1 MSQQAIENGWLLYG
15 EPVRSRSCGNCRLCC
30 TLVPTE
36 LPDGMKPS
44 GVRCKHLGSKGCTI
58 YARRPDPCRWWSC
71 KWLFDPDTKE
81 LRRPDH
87 SGYIIDPML
96 DTILAGDNPVSCV
109 QVWVD
114 PTRRE
119 AHRDPAL
126 RRYLQ
131 RVSDEHGAV
140 AIIRWSSSEGFVLVP
155 PNRSD
160 TGDWLELSGNMISAA
175 AIQAKLAALS

>member
-1 MSQQAIENGWLLYG
+1 M
-15 EPVRSRSCGNCRLCC
+15 
-30 TLVPTE
+30 
-36 LPDGMKPS
+36 
-44 GVRCKHLGSKGCTI
+44 
-58 YARRPDPCRWWSC
+58 
-71 KWLFDPDTKE
+71 
-81 LRRPDH
+81 
-87 SGYIIDPML
+87 
-96 DTILAGDNPVSCV
+96 SCV

-114 PTRRE
+114 PARRE

-160 TGDWLELSGNMISAA
+160 TGDWLELSGNMITAA